1 MLWFLRVDVV
11 VQSLSYGRIFAMPWN
26 VVHQAPLSATV
37 SHSLLKLMSTELVM
51 LSHCPIFYHLL
62 LCFSSILPRIKI
74 FPMNWLFASGGQ
86 DIKASATVL
95 PMNIQGWFTLGLSVL
110 ISLKFQ
116 ELSRV
121 FTNITIWK
129 HQFFQCSANV
139 SIMDQLPHLYKTTGK
154 TIAFTIWTFV
164 SKMMSLLFNILSR
177 FVIPFLPRSKHLLI
191 SQWQSLSTVIFEFKK
206 KKSVS
211 TSTFFPWILA
221 IKWWDWTLWF

>member
-37 SHSLLKLMSTELVM
+37 SQSLLKLMSTEFVM

-129 HQFFQCSANV
+129 HQFFSVLSQCEHYGPTPTSVQDYWKNHSFYYLNLCQQDDVSA
-139 SIMDQLPHLYKTTGK
+139 
-154 TIAFTIWTFV
+154 F
-164 SKMMSLLFNILSR
+164 
-177 FVIPFLPRSKHLLI
+177 
-191 SQWQSLSTVIFEFKK
+191 
-206 KKSVS
+206 
-211 TSTFFPWILA
+211 
-221 IKWWDWTLWF
+221 